1 MRQAQPPGARPGRAK
16 LQGAAAGVLAVVA
29 ASCGGGTTPTV
40 AQLGSTTTTAATAG
54 GSSSSGQTQLAK
66 AEAYSHCVRSHG
78 VPNWPDPVAT
88 PDGGYGFRTRGIDPH
103 SAAFQGATR
112 ACNALVPG
120 GWSSGRQLTAAQQ
133 QAWLTWARCIRA
145 HGMPG
150 FPDPTFSGNAV
161 HVSTSASGSSQLQA
175 ALDACRSE
183 MPSSGGLG
191 G

>member
-1 MRQAQPPGARPGRAK
+1 MRRAQ
-16 LQGAAAGVLAVVA
+16 LWAAAGVLAVTVA
-29 ASCGGGTTPTV
+29 ACGGGTTPTV

-66 AEAYSHCVRSHG
+66 AEAYSHCMRSHG

-88 PDGGYGFRTRGIDPH
+88 PGGYGFRTTGINPH
-103 SAAFQGATR
+103 SAAFQGATQ

-150 FPDPTFSGNAV
+150 FPDPTFSGSEV
-161 HVSTSASGSSQLQA
+161 RVSTGASGSPQLRSA
-175 ALDACRSE
+175 MDACRSE

>member
-1 MRQAQPPGARPGRAK
+1 MRRAQ
-16 LQGAAAGVLAVVA
+16 LWAAAGVLAVTVA
-29 ASCGGGTTPTV
+29 ACGGGTTPTV

-66 AEAYSHCVRSHG
+66 AEAYSHCMRSHG

-88 PDGGYGFRTRGIDPH
+88 PDGGYGFRTTGIDPH
-103 SAAFQGATR
+103 SAAFQRGTEE
-112 ACNALVPG
+112 CNRLVPG
-120 GWSSGRQLTAAQQ
+120 GWSSGRQLTAAEQ

-150 FPDPTFSGNAV
+150 FPDPTFSGSAV
-161 HVSTSASGSSQLQA
+161 HVSTSASGSPQLQA
-175 ALDACRSE
+175 AMDACRSE